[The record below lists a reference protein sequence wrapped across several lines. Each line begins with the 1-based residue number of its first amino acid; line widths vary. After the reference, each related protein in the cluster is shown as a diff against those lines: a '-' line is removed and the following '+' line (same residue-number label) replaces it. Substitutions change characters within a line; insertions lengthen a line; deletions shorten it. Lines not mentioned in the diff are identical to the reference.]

1 MDLKFQSMYSK
12 HEPILPFG
20 LPGGSD
26 SEESACR
33 SGDPGSTPGL
43 VRSPGEGHGSP
54 LQCSYLENSVKR
66 GAWRTTAMGSQIVRQ
81 N

>member
-54 LQCSYLENSVKR
+54 LQCSYLENSAKR